1 MRIPKLKYIERNG
14 YTFKV
19 DENNPFQRHDPV
31 TMTVL
36 MVAGTAMAAGGQVME
51 GQAASNEAKGQAA
64 MADYNA
70 KVSEQNAKQIEAK
83 TAFDQ
88 QREAEAASRRQSSLQ
103 AGLGASG
110 AVTTEGS
117 PLLLQAKQ
125 ASEDELSNLLV
136 GYEGSIAAGQQRS
149 QAALDKMQSSVY
161 KTKAS
166 NVKTASYMKAGGT
179 LLSGF
184 GGMYSPKPATQTGTL
199 SGGGSI
205 PNFA

>member
-1 MRIPKLKYIERNG
+1 MKIPKLKYIERNG
-14 YTFKV
+14 HIFKV
-19 DENNPFQRHDPV
+19 DENNPFHRGDPITIAIV
-31 TMTVL
+31 G
-36 MVAGTAMAAGGQVME
+36 GTLLTAGGAVME
-51 GQAASNEAKGQAA
+51 GKAASDEAKGQAA
-64 MADYNA
+64 MSEYNA
-70 KVSEQNAKQIEAK
+70 QVSEQNAKQIEAK

-88 QREAEAASRRQSSLQ
+88 NREAEAASRRQSSLQ

-125 ASEDELSNLLV
+125 ASEDELTNLTL

-149 QAALDKMQSSVY
+149 QAALDKMQSKVY
-161 KTKAS
+161 KTKAK
-166 NVKTASYMKAGGT
+166 NVMTAGYMKAGGT

-184 GGMYSPKPATQTGTL
+184 GGMYSPKPATPTGTL